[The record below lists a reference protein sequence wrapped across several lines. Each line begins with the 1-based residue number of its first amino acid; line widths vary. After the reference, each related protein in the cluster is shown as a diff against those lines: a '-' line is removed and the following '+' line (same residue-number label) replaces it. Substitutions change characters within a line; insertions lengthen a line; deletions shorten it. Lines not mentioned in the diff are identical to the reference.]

1 MGRFK
6 QFVIDLEEQGLSWDD
21 YVSQVDDLR
30 KAIKEETILTPQVL
44 PEGYGKAE
52 DLYLTALEKD
62 SGLIDSVNKQ
72 LEEGLEKE
80 HIRQEEV

>member
-1 MGRFK
+1 MGRMKDFL
-6 QFVIDLEEQGLSWDD
+6 IGLEENGISWDD
-21 YVSQVDDLR
+21 YVSQCDDLR
-30 KAIKEETILTPQVL
+30 KAIREEALLSPRVL

-52 DLYLTALEKD
+52 ELYLTALEAS

-80 HIRQEEV
+80 HIVQEEV